1 MNSVSFYFFFA
12 AVVLAVVCAL
22 SALIL
27 AFKNTLRNDRGYLDP
42 VPMGWRVFWPSIETL
57 GFWLKPWIDGKLY
70 QRVAQSI
77 QAMGWHFWID
87 PYQFIALRL
96 VSAALGCCGGLL
108 IALALDSSL
117 LLAMTASAALGW
129 WLPANYAKECA
140 EKRRVLT
147 LRQLPFFI
155 ELLIL
160 GVESGQPLSLAMA
173 MAINHGSPGPLRDEL
188 RRMQRDVRAG
198 RGRHQALDELGARMA
213 HAEVST
219 LISTLTLAEQQGMQ
233 LGPLLRAQAE
243 TRRNE
248 RFLRAEK
255 LAMQAPVKMLLPLIF
270 CIFPGTFAIILFPIA
285 LQMMSS
291 GNFF

>member
-1 MNSVSFYFFFA
+1 MNSVSLYFFLGA
-12 AVVLAVVCAL
+12 VALAVVLAL

-27 AFKNTLRNDRGYLDP
+27 AFKNALRGGRDYLDP
-42 VPMGWRVFWPSIETL
+42 VPFGWRMFWPTIETL
-57 GFWLKPWIDGKLY
+57 GFWIKPWVDSKAY
-70 QRVAQSI
+70 QRVSQAI
-77 QAMGWHFWID
+77 QAMGWHFWIN

-96 VSAALGCCGGLL
+96 VSSGLGFCAGSTF
-108 IALALDSSL
+108 ALALDSGAL
-117 LLAMTASAALGW
+117 LGAGGGAALGW
-129 WLPANYAKECA
+129 WLPATYAKERA

-155 ELLIL
+155 DLLIL
-160 GVESGQPLSLAMA
+160 GVESGQPLSLAMS

-188 RRMQRDVRAG
+188 QRMQRDVRAG
-198 RGRHQALDELGARMA
+198 RGRHQALDELGTRMA

-219 LISTLTLAEQQGMQ
+219 LISTLNLAEQQGMQ

-255 LAMQAPVKMLLPLIF
+255 LAMQAPVKMLFPLIF

-285 LQMMSS
+285 LQMMSGGS
-291 GNFF
+291 LF

>member
-1 MNSVSFYFFFA
+1 MNSASFYFFFA
-12 AVVLAVVCAL
+12 AIVLAVVFGL

-27 AFKNTLRNDRGYLDP
+27 AFKNTLRSDRGYLDP
-42 VPMGWRVFWPSIETL
+42 VPIGWRVFWPSIETL
-57 GFWLKPWIDGKLY
+57 AFWLKPWVEGKHH

-96 VSAALGCCGGLL
+96 VSAALGCSLGFL
-108 IALALDSSL
+108 IALVLDSSL
-117 LLAMTASAALGW
+117 LLGATSLAALGW
-129 WLPANYAKECA
+129 WLPACYAKERA

-155 ELLIL
+155 DLLIL
-160 GVESGQPLSLAMA
+160 GVESGQPLSLAMS

-198 RGRHQALDELGARMA
+198 RGRHQALDELGSRMA

-219 LISTLTLAEQQGMQ
+219 LISTLNLAEQQGMQ

-255 LAMQAPVKMLLPLIF
+255 LAMQAPVKMLFPLIF

-285 LQMMSS
+285 LQMISS
-291 GNFF
+291 GSFF

>member
-1 MNSVSFYFFFA
+1 MYSASFYFFFA
-12 AVVLAVVCAL
+12 SVVLAVVFAL

-27 AFKNTLRNDRGYLDP
+27 AFKNTLRDDRGYLDP
-42 VPMGWRVFWPSIETL
+42 VPLGWRVFWPSIETL
-57 GFWLKPWIDGKLY
+57 GFWLKPWVDAKHY

-96 VSAALGCCGGLL
+96 VSAALGCFLGLL
-108 IALALDSSL
+108 IALALESSL
-117 LLAMTASAALGW
+117 LLGASSLAALGW
-129 WLPANYAKECA
+129 WLPANYAKERA
-140 EKRRVLT
+140 QRRRVLT

-155 ELLIL
+155 DLLIL
-160 GVESGQPLSLAMA
+160 GVESGQPLSLAMS

-213 HAEVST
+213 HAEVNT
-219 LISTLTLAEQQGMQ
+219 LISTLNLAEQQGMQ

-255 LAMQAPVKMLLPLIF
+255 LAMQAPVKMLFPLIF

-291 GNFF
+291 GTFF